1 MIAKPSAG
9 ISHKNMIHFKEIDG
23 TNGTNSLYKRIIS
36 RPLKFPKPEMIYKEE
51 FSYNLVNFF
60 FRNKIFT

>member
-9 ISHKNMIHFKEIDG
+9 ISQANMIHFKEIDG

-36 RPLKFPKPEMIYKEE
+36 RPFNFPKPELINKEE

-60 FRNKIFT
+60 FRKEIFT